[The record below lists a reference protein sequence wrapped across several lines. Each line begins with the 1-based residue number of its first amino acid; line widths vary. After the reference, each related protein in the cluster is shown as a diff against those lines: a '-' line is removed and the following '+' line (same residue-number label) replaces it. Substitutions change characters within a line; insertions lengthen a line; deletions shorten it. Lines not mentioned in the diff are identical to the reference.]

1 VDGVH
6 RIDAVGEGV
15 KLIGLFVFLALV
27 LTDDFLGHHVLGLNL
42 KCISKYTEFAF
53 AAEGAEVLGTS
64 FGHGLF
70 AAEHFAAEI
79 PPQIR
84 RVSGDALL
92 IVDGVGV
99 FELGRDCRRSFARF
113 WIVRL
118 CEAGSLGRIGRILRD
133 FFNGIRR
140 IILVLLILL
149 VLLFEVVE
157 FFDERLGGHEVD
169 SEVVDAGFAQF
180 VSDALHGVNTI

>member
-1 VDGVH
+1 M
-6 RIDAVGEGV
+6 
-15 KLIGLFVFLALV
+15 KKS
-27 LTDDFLGHHVLGLNL
+27 LTEL
-42 KCISKYTEFAF
+42 AF
-53 AAEGAEVLGTS
+53 AAEGAEVLRTS
-64 FGHGLF
+64 FGHFFF

-92 IVDGVGV
+92 IVDGVAV
-99 FELGRDCRRSFARF
+99 FELGRDCRRSFAGF
-113 WIVRL
+113 WCIRL
-118 CEAGSLGRIGRILRD
+118 SEAGRRIGRILDVFLNCLRC
-133 FFNGIRR
+133 

-149 VLLFEVVE
+149 VLIFEVVE

-180 VSDALHGVNTI
+180 VSDAFHGVNTI